1 MVKLTIVE
9 DRPTPKE
16 VYNWRVYFL
25 ASMACWASVMIGYDS
40 AFIGS
45 AMALK
50 SFKDEFGLSTKT
62 KAEFN
67 FLSANIVSCYQA
79 GCFFGALSG
88 YFVGF
93 YFGRKWGL
101 FVASLVF
108 IVGSILQTV
117 ASGKTGLGI
126 MYAGRIIAGWSV
138 GVASNLTPIYIAEI
152 SPPAIRGRLIGIY
165 ELGWQIGAVVGFW
178 IGYGVNQHI
187 PYGNVQWIIPFAVQ
201 LIPGGMLGLGCLT
214 LKESPRWLASR
225 DRYDSALANLAL
237 IRHLPADHVYVQEE
251 LYEIKSAIEHDEEKA
266 GRGILAPIKTLFS
279 NRSYMKRLA
288 LCVSLFIGQNVTGI
302 NAINYYSPTVF
313 ASIGVSGTST
323 SLLTTGVFGLIKFA
337 VALIWLLWLV
347 DRYGRKLLLII
358 GSAGGA
364 VCMYWIGIY
373 IAVAKPANNPSSNL
387 SGGGISAMVVFY
399 LWTCFYGPTWNGTP
413 WVMGAEVMPTFIRS
427 ATQAI
432 IASSN
437 WLFAFLIAR
446 FTPQMFTAMGFGVYL
461 FFASLMVVSIPCVY
475 FAVPETSGIP
485 LEHMD
490 ELFALS
496 PRTAHTI
503 LAERLRAEHHM
514 DGSFADTD
522 AKNPDDGHLE
532 PARSNDGRMV

>member
-1 MVKLTIVE
+1 
-9 DRPTPKE
+9 
-16 VYNWRVYFL
+16 
-25 ASMACWASVMIGYDS
+25 
-40 AFIGS
+40 
-45 AMALK
+45 MALK
-50 SFKDEFGLSTKT
+50 SFKDEFNLSSKT
-62 KAEFN
+62 PTEFN

-88 YFVGF
+88 YFVGY

-108 IVGSILQTV
+108 LVGSVLQTV
-117 ASGKTGLGI
+117 ASAKTGLGI

-152 SPPAIRGRLIGIY
+152 SPPAIRGRLIGLY

-201 LIPGGMLGLGCLT
+201 LIPGAFLAGGCLT
-214 LKESPRWLASR
+214 IKESPRWLATR
-225 DRYDSALANLAL
+225 DRFDTALANLAV
-237 IRHLPADHVYVQEE
+237 IRNLPADHAYVQEE
-251 LYEIKSAIEHDEEKA
+251 MYEIKSAIEYDEERA
-266 GRGILAPIKTLFS
+266 GRGILAPMKALFG
-279 NRSYMKRLA
+279 NRSYLKRLG
-288 LCVSLFIGQNVTGI
+288 LCIGLFVGQNVTGI
-302 NAINYYSPTVF
+302 NAINYYSPRVF

-323 SLLTTGVFGLIKFA
+323 SLLTTGVFGLLKFA
-337 VALIWLLWLV
+337 VAIVWLLWLV
-347 DRYGRKLLLII
+347 DRYGRKLLLIV
-358 GSAGGA
+358 GAAGGA

-373 IAVAKPANNPSSNL
+373 IAIAKPAEHPSSSL
-387 SGGGISAMVVFY
+387 SGGGISAMVAFY

-413 WVMGAEVMPTFIRS
+413 WVFGAETMPTFIRS
-427 ATQAI
+427 ATQAF
-432 IASSN
+432 IAASN

-446 FTPQMFTAMGFGVYL
+446 FTPQMFTSMGFGVYI
-461 FFASLMVVSIPCVY
+461 FFASLMLLSIPFVY

-496 PRTAHTI
+496 PRTAHTV
-503 LAERLRAEHHM
+503 LSERLRAEHHM
-514 DGSFADTD
+514 SGSTADRD
-522 AKNPDDGHLE
+522 AKDLASDRIE
-532 PARSNDGRMV
+532 PVRSKDSHVV

>member
-16 VYNWRVYFL
+16 VYNWRVYFF
-25 ASMACWASVMIGYDS
+25 ASMACWGSVMIGYDS

-50 SFKDEFGLSTKT
+50 SFKDEFNLSSKSKT
-62 KAEFN
+62 EFN

-88 YFVGF
+88 YFVGY

-101 FVASLVF
+101 FFASLIFV
-108 IVGSILQTV
+108 VGSVLQIV
-117 ASGKTGLGI
+117 ATGKTGLGI

-152 SPPAIRGRLIGIY
+152 SPPAIRGRLIGLY

-187 PYGNVQWIIPFAVQ
+187 PYGNVQWLIPFAVQ
-201 LIPGGMLGLGCLT
+201 LIPGGMLAAGILT
-214 LKESPRWLASR
+214 VKESPRWLASR
-225 DRYDSALANLAL
+225 DRFDAALANLAI
-237 IRHLPADHVYVQEE
+237 IRNLPADHAYVQEE
-251 LYEIKSAIEHDEEKA
+251 MFEIKSAIEYDEERA
-266 GRGILAPIKTLFS
+266 GHGILAPMKTLFG
-279 NRSYMKRLA
+279 NRSYLKRLG
-288 LCVSLFIGQNVTGI
+288 LCVALFVGQNVTGI

-323 SLLTTGVFGLIKFA
+323 SLLTTGVFGLLKFA
-337 VALIWLLWLV
+337 VAIVWLLWLV
-347 DRYGRKLLLII
+347 DRYGRKLLLMV
-358 GSAGGA
+358 GAAGGA

-373 IAVAKPANNPSSNL
+373 IAIAKPQHNPSGGL
-387 SGGGISAMVVFY
+387 HGGGISAMVAFY

-413 WVMGAEVMPTFIRS
+413 WVFGAETMPTFIRS
-427 ATQAI
+427 ATQAFI
-432 IASSN
+432 SASN

-446 FTPQMFTAMGFGVYL
+446 FTPQMFASMGFGVYI
-461 FFASLMVVSIPCVY
+461 FFASLMVASIPFVY
-475 FAVPETSGIP
+475 FCVPETSGIP
-485 LEHMD
+485 LEYMD
-490 ELFALS
+490 ELFAIS
-496 PRTAHTI
+496 PRTAHTV
-503 LAERLRAEHHM
+503 LSERFRAEQNAGRRSVDGGKDNSHHHVEPIRSK
-514 DGSFADTD
+514 DSTD
-522 AKNPDDGHLE
+522 
-532 PARSNDGRMV
+532 V

>member
-9 DRPTPKE
+9 DRVTPKE
-16 VYNWRVYFL
+16 VYNWRVYFY
-25 ASMACWASVMIGYDS
+25 AAMACWASVMIGYDS

-50 SFKDEFGLSTKT
+50 SFKDEFKLTSKSKT
-62 KAEFN
+62 EFN

-101 FVASLVF
+101 FVAALIFV
-108 IVGSILQTV
+108 VGSVLQIV

-152 SPPAIRGRLIGIY
+152 SPPAIRGRLIGLY

-187 PYGNVQWIIPFAVQ
+187 PYGNAQWHIPFAVQ
-201 LIPGGMLGLGCLT
+201 LIPGGMLALGSLT
-214 LKESPRWLASR
+214 LKESPRWLATR
-225 DRYDSALANLAL
+225 DRFETALANLAS
-237 IRHLPADHVYVQEE
+237 IRNLPVDHAYVQEE
-251 LYEIKSAIEHDEEKA
+251 MYEIKSGIEYDEERA
-266 GRGILAPIKTLFS
+266 GKGILGPLKTLFG
-279 NRSYMKRLA
+279 NRAYLKRLG
-288 LCVSLFIGQNVTGI
+288 LCVALFAGQNVTGI

-323 SLLTTGVFGLIKFA
+323 SLLTTGVFGLLKFA
-337 VALIWLLWLV
+337 AAVVWLLWLV

-373 IAVAKPANNPSSNL
+373 IAISKPQNNPTSSI
-387 SGGGISAMVVFY
+387 SGGGISAMVAFY

-413 WVMGAEVMPTFIRS
+413 WVFGAETMPTFIRS

-432 IASSN
+432 IAASN

-446 FTPQMFTAMGFGVYL
+446 FTPQMFTSMGFGVYI
-461 FFASLMVVSIPCVY
+461 FFASLMLVTIPLVY
-475 FAVPETSGIP
+475 FFIPETSGVP
-485 LEHMD
+485 LEYMD
-490 ELFALS
+490 ELFALR
-496 PRTAHTI
+496 PRSAHAI
-503 LAERLRAEHHM
+503 LSERFLAEQQAAANSGEAVSKDNAVHRV
-514 DGSFADTD
+514 
-522 AKNPDDGHLE
+522 E
-532 PARSNDGRMV
+532 PVRSKDSVDV